1 MTSVHQSALWAYA
14 SGENTMTPLQ
24 DAIVLLNLAREKI
37 EGQLEWREHETGI
50 EDLQDTP
57 ELIGEVLCT
66 LEKYAPNAASSKR
79 HAERVAH
86 EDNERANENAARVRD
101 AREGFNE

>member
-66 LEKYAPNAASSKR
+66 LEKYAPNGIR
-79 HAERVAH
+79 QFHAERVAH

-101 AREGFNE
+101 AREGFDE